1 MNLHSSR
8 TTGHRLA
15 DHLVF
20 ALVVVHVAV
29 LAWLMPTA
37 AMTPTWLAAV
47 SLAAAP
53 ACLAWAVW
61 RQQPLASWML
71 SLSAMAM
78 LVIEQWSLP
87 HALSALFSSCLLLSL
102 LSRYRN
108 MWLIGAHMVG
118 MGTSTLLWCWQHGT
132 AGSPPLNES
141 IYLLTLLAQGGLLM
155 PQVRTDGLRFAEQF
169 EMKFFIGAMG
179 ESGPVRMDL
188 DVLRAESPTGMR
200 LKHVLQRVRAALIK
214 IRDTTGQVNQAAH
227 VLAEGSADLGQ
238 RTHGTASGLR
248 DAAMC
253 LEQINLIVQS
263 SAQASAEAK
272 AMSSQATTLAESG
285 GAQVAKVIETM
296 RTIDATAQRITDI
309 TSLIDSIAFQTNI
322 LALNAAVEAA
332 RAGDQGRG
340 FAVVAGE
347 VRALALKSSQA
358 AQEIKTLIQ
367 DSLQAIQQ
375 GSLVVNEAGQTI
387 EEVVVAVRRVGEAF
401 SQLSADSMEHA
412 GGIGVVTQSVMDL
425 DTVTQQNLEVAQQSS
440 EIAQELTELAQA
452 FTTLLSEFRLGDHSD
467 AAAPPKRASSSK
479 PVSAASN
486 HVPPPIPPLQAGQP
500 HPSPAVASASAQQG
514 VEFF

>member
-1 MNLHSSR
+1 M
-8 TTGHRLA
+8 
-15 DHLVF
+15 F
-20 ALVVVHVAV
+20 ALVVIQTAL
-29 LAWLMPTA
+29 LAWLAPSATA
-37 AMTPTWLAAV
+37 TPGWMALVGIAAT
-47 SLAAAP
+47 P

-71 SLSAMAM
+71 SLSALA
-78 LVIEQWSLP
+78 LLALTQWSLP
-87 HALSALFSSCLLLSL
+87 NGLVALFSSCLLLSL
-102 LSRYRN
+102 LPRYHN
-108 MWLIGAHMVG
+108 MWLLVAHVAG
-118 MGTSTLLWCWQHGT
+118 MATSTLLWNWHN
-132 AGSPPLNES
+132 SPGGLPAANDT
-141 IYLLTLLAQGGLLM
+141 IYLATLLAQGGVLI
-155 PQVRTDGLRFAEQF
+155 PQTRMEARRFAEQF
-169 EMKFFIGAMG
+169 ELKFFIGAMG

-188 DVLRAESPTGMR
+188 DVLRAESPTGKR

-214 IRDTTGQVNQAAH
+214 IRDTTGQVNQAAQ
-227 VLAEGSADLGQ
+227 VLAEGSTDLGQ

-296 RTIDATAQRITDI
+296 RTIDETAQRITDI

-367 DSLQAIQQ
+367 DSLQAIQH
-375 GSLVVNEAGQTI
+375 GRLVVNEAGQTI

-425 DTVTQQNLEVAQQSS
+425 DEVTQQNLEVAQQSS

-452 FTTLLSEFRLGDHSD
+452 FTVLLSEFRLGEHAEPPPAESPPR
-467 AAAPPKRASSSK
+467 AAAHIAK
-479 PVSAASN
+479 PAYTP
-486 HVPPPIPPLQAGQP
+486 PPPIPPLQAGQP
-500 HPSPAVASASAQQG
+500 RLQAAAHTAPAEQG